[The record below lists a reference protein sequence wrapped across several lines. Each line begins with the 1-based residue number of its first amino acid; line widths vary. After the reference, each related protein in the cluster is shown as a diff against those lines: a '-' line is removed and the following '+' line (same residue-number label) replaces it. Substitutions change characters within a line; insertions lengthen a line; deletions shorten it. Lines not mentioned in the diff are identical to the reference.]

1 MKTQRQKT
9 HNIHYRSLSWLGTG
23 TSIKRGG
30 VKLVLW
36 TKTINSILLSVE
48 SFDLDSVCTRILES
62 LISFFITTF
71 HFETTKQSSTRMFC
85 LNIIVECM

>member
-1 MKTQRQKT
+1 
-9 HNIHYRSLSWLGTG
+9 
-23 TSIKRGG
+23 
-30 VKLVLW
+30 
-36 TKTINSILLSVE
+36 
-48 SFDLDSVCTRILES
+48 LES